1 MLVGFISHALP
12 CWSGFVNPTLLFVKI
27 LNFLTFIILA
37 NERSALQMLTSTQE
51 RGVGD
56 GVIEPKTVVN
66 TGDVDD
72 VKTVKNLE
80 II

>member
-1 MLVGFISHALP
+1 MPPS